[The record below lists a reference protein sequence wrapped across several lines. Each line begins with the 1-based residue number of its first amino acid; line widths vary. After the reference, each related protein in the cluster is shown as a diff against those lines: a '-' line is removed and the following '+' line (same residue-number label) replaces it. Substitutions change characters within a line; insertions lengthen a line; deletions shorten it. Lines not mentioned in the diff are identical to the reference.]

1 MTINRRNFL
10 KATGM
15 SLGGL
20 FLLKLDVKQSSDPN
34 IAVGML
40 YDATICVG
48 CRACQTA
55 CKKVHNLPPELDTSG
70 LHEAPRDLSGK
81 TWTLI
86 ELYKSTETGGQSS
99 FVKKQCMHCFDP
111 ACVSVC
117 PVGALQKLDSGPV
130 IYDDK
135 KCIGCRYCMA
145 ACPYNIPKYQWE
157 KALPLIQKCNFCADR
172 LEQGLKP
179 ACAEAC
185 PTGSLIF
192 GKRSDLIAEAE
203 QRIQKEPDRYV
214 NHVYGKDEVG
224 GASML
229 YLAAVP
235 FEKLGFPT
243 LDGNSLPEITK
254 PYLESVPWQIG
265 LVGSLMVG
273 TYLWT
278 HRKG

>member
-15 SLGGL
+15 SLGGV

-34 IAVGML
+34 NAVGML

-157 KALPLIQKCNFCADR
+157 KALPLIEKCNFCADR
-172 LEQGLKP
+172 LGQGLKP
-179 ACAEAC
+179 ACGEAC
-185 PTGSLIF
+185 PTGALIF

>member
-15 SLGGL
+15 SLGGV

-55 CKKVHNLPPELDTSG
+55 CKKVHNLSPELDTYG

-214 NHVYGKDEVG
+214 HHVYGKDEVG

-273 TYLWT
+273 IYLWT